1 MMNFKELNYNVFM
14 HEFELEDFMDRGCPS
29 CGAEAG
35 EDCDEACIP
44 MEAPPSLYA
53 MIEEQMEYVA
63 HKVYQN
69 IIKKFKSRLLTE
81 KTAEVMRDWGYLT
94 NLCQALM
101 NAGVINHKEQVLKF
115 FENPNIY
122 KRHYVVWNELG
133 NPLDKDSET
142 WSMFK
147 EAITNTEKGTPNGKQ
162 T

>member
-1 MMNFKELNYNVFM
+1 MNFKELNYNVFM
-14 HEFELEDFMDRGCPS
+14 QEFELDDFMDRGCPS

-81 KTAEVMRDWGYLT
+81 KTAEVMQDWGYLT

-147 EAITNTEKGTPNGKQ
+147 EAITNTEKRNPNGQQ